1 MRGISGAGYQG
12 EEQSD
17 DSRMS
22 LGSVDGMFLGMHDT
36 RNANSRELI
45 CLDIQRQC
53 RRKCQ
58 RKIKPHLSLW
68 KRRICSIVATQCRL

>member
-22 LGSVDGMFLGMHDT
+22 LGCVDGIFLGMHDT

-45 CLDIQRQC
+45 SLDIKRQC
-53 RRKCQ
+53 
-58 RKIKPHLSLW
+58 
-68 KRRICSIVATQCRL
+68 